1 MDERAKK
8 IYESFGEQPHGK
20 VIIISRADFDLVI
33 SLFCLGFIVVVSDR
47 DQGKLDNLARDMIQ
61 MTDSVERFRTRSHFD
76 DHIEPHDMFICG
88 DLDAP
93 HPAKH
98 VVLK

>member
-1 MDERAKK
+1 MDERVKK
-8 IYESFGEQPHGK
+8 VYHALGENPHGK
-20 VIIISRADFDLVI
+20 VIILSRADASLAI
-33 SLFCLGFIVVVSDR
+33 SLFTVGFTVVVSDR
-47 DQGKLDNLARDMIQ
+47 DQGKLDVLAREIGEMP
-61 MTDSVERFRTRSHFD
+61 DSLHRFRTRSHFD

-93 HPAKH
+93 HPEKH